1 MSQNNS
7 WNKRKTCSH
16 IDYEDFTEE
25 EYEVCE
31 SLLSLKGD
39 TQDQEE
45 HEESPTKE
53 YKVSEALLSLET
65 SQEKKKHK
73 LNEADHNAI
82 KGCKKI
88 LITNIHE
95 EVQNLDVMND
105 GNLPPVL
112 GLRNYISGCGMPF
125 EKQLTK
131 SDLRVDQN
139 RLLLNKNH
147 VETSFLPLLREDE
160 SIKEGIEVIAYNMDG
175 NMFTMTF
182 KIWADKYYVL
192 MGGWKAFFQA
202 HTLQI
207 QDYVKVWMFRHS
219 ETNKLN
225 QQAMFCS

>member
-7 WNKRKTCSH
+7 WNKRKACSH
-16 IDYEDFTEE
+16 IGYEDFTEE

-31 SLLSLKGD
+31 ALLSLKGES
-39 TQDQEE
+39 QAQEE
-45 HEESPTKE
+45 HEDFPAKE

-65 SQEKKKHK
+65 SQEKKKKHK
-73 LNEADHNAI
+73 LNEADHDAI
-82 KGCKKI
+82 KGCKRI

-105 GNLPPVL
+105 DNLPPVL
-112 GLRNYISGCGMPF
+112 GLRNYIFGCGMPF

-147 VETSFLPLLREDE
+147 VETSFLPLLREGE
-160 SIKEGIEVIAYNMDG
+160 SIKEGIAVIAYNMDG
-175 NMFTMTF
+175 NVFTMTF

-207 QDYVKVWMFRHS
+207 QDYVKV
-219 ETNKLN
+219 
-225 QQAMFCS
+225 

>member
-7 WNKRKTCSH
+7 SKKRKACSH
-16 IDYEDFTEE
+16 IGYEDITEE

-31 SLLSLKGD
+31 ALLSLKGD

-65 SQEKKKHK
+65 SREKKKHK
-73 LNEADHNAI
+73 LNEANHDAI

-95 EVQNLDVMND
+95 EVQNLVEEVQNLDVMND
-105 GNLPPVL
+105 DNLPPVL
-112 GLRNYISGCGMPF
+112 RLRNYISGCGMPF

-147 VETSFLPLLREDE
+147 VKTSFSCP
-160 SIKEGIEVIAYNMDG
+160 
-175 NMFTMTF
+175 
-182 KIWADKYYVL
+182 
-192 MGGWKAFFQA
+192 
-202 HTLQI
+202 
-207 QDYVKVWMFRHS
+207 
-219 ETNKLN
+219 
-225 QQAMFCS
+225 C